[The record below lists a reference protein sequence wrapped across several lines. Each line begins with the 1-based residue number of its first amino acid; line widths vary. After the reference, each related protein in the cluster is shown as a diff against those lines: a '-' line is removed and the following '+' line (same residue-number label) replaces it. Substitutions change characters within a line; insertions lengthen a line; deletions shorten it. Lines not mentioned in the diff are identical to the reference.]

1 MSFLKNPTHKN
12 LDKKKQKSVLFT
24 LSNHLKVT
32 NFVIYL
38 PYENKKH
45 YHIQNWMTNIE
56 QDKIEELESQ
66 GKFQTLTRWDIE
78 FIAVQKTKAWE
89 SNYRSQN

>member
-1 MSFLKNPTHKN
+1 MKIRSITIFKIEWP
-12 LDKKKQKSVLFT
+12 
-24 LSNHLKVT
+24 
-32 NFVIYL
+32 
-38 PYENKKH
+38 
-45 YHIQNWMTNIE
+45 NIE
-56 QDKIEELESQ
+56 QDKIEELELQ